1 MGYGDGVRDQFV
13 GDGIRL
19 DSAMAFWVHRVYQAQ
34 RNAMYRAFREKGV
47 ELTPEQWS
55 VLVRLWERD
64 GRTQSDLCEST
75 FRDRPTMS
83 RMIDA
88 LENAGLVTRRA
99 TEGDARAK
107 LVFLTAAARELK
119 PKLVPVAKRLVSQM
133 LEDIPERDLETTR
146 ATLQKIFVN
155 LDT

>member
-1 MGYGDGVRDQFV
+1 MRDQFV

-47 ELTPEQWS
+47 ELTPEQWG

-64 GRTQSDLCEST
+64 GRTQSDLSEST
-75 FRDRPTMS
+75 FRDKPTMS

-88 LENAGLVTRRA
+88 LETAGLVTRRA

-107 LVFLTAAARELK
+107 LVFLTASARELK

-133 LEDIPERDLETTR
+133 LKDIPDRDLEVTR
-146 ATLQKIFVN
+146 TTLQKIFAN
-155 LDT
+155 LDVG

>member
-1 MGYGDGVRDQFV
+1 MRDQFI

-47 ELTPEQWS
+47 ELTPEQWG

-64 GRTQSDLCEST
+64 GRTQSDLSEST
-75 FRDRPTMS
+75 FRDKPTMS
-83 RMIDA
+83 RMVDA
-88 LENAGLVTRRA
+88 LETAGLVTRRA

-119 PKLVPVAKRLVSQM
+119 PKLVPIAKRLVGQM
-133 LEDIPERDLETTR
+133 LKDIPEHDLEVTR
-146 ATLQKIFVN
+146 ATLQKMFAN
-155 LDT
+155 LDGE

>member
-1 MGYGDGVRDQFV
+1 MHDQFT
-13 GDGIRL
+13 GEGIRL
-19 DSAMAFWVHRVYQAQ
+19 DNAMAFWVHRVYQAQ

-47 ELTPEQWS
+47 ELTPEQWG

-64 GRTQSDLCEST
+64 GRTQTDLCEST

-88 LENAGLVTRRA
+88 LEAAGLVERRA
-99 TEGDARAK
+99 TEGDARAR

-119 PKLVPVAKRLVSQM
+119 PKLVPVARRLVDGMLRGISQ
-133 LEDIPERDLETTR
+133 RDLETTR
-146 ATLQKIFVN
+146 ATLQRIFAN
-155 LDT
+155 LEE